1 MASTLLLEADSL
13 LRAGPTREA
22 PWRWRLAVLVAFG
35 AFYGAVMGS
44 YSQTGGVRPLQ
55 MVYSALKV
63 PLMLTASF
71 ALSLPTF
78 FVVNTL
84 LGLRGDFPKVIAA
97 LTTTQAGLT
106 VILASLAPI
115 TGFIYVSGLDYR
127 KAVLLNGLMFAAASF
142 GAQAILRRS
151 YRDLIA
157 ARPIHRQ
164 ALRAWLIVYVFV
176 GVQMG
181 WILRPFIGDPFQ
193 PTQFFRQEGFSN
205 AYVAVAQ
212 MVWSVF
218 SRG

>member
-1 MASTLLLEADSL
+1 MPSTFLGEADSL
-13 LRAGPTREA
+13 LRAEPARET
-22 PWRWRLAVLVAFG
+22 PWRWRLTALVVFG
-35 AFYGAVMGS
+35 AFYGTVMGS
-44 YSQTGGVRPLQ
+44 YSQDGGVRPLQ
-55 MVYSALKV
+55 MVYSGLKV

-84 LGLRGDFPKVIAA
+84 LGLRGDFPRVVAA

-115 TGFIYVSGLDYR
+115 TGFLYISGLDYR
-127 KAVLLNGLMFAAASF
+127 KAILLNGLMFAAASF

-151 YRDLIA
+151 YRELIA

-164 ALRAWLIVYVFV
+164 ALRAWLVVYVFV
-176 GVQMG
+176 GVQMA
-181 WILRPFIGDPFQ
+181 WILRPFIGDPYQ

-205 AYVAVAQ
+205 AYVAVAE
-212 MVWSVF
+212 MIWSVVA
-218 SRG
+218 R